1 MGEAMHTHG
10 RQFTDVRTAVLQASL
25 RELNTE
31 IIRRIEAGLVSAD
44 EVCRRLGLSSLD
56 ELRSSDD
63 GSDQ

>member
-1 MGEAMHTHG
+1 MHTHG

-44 EVCRRLGLSSLD
+44 EVSGGLAYLASMNSGHPMTD
-56 ELRSSDD
+56 RTNDY
-63 GSDQ
+63 G